1 MINERKNEMIEYI
14 LEEARKIS
22 KDTDIKKRERKIKM
36 ARFNLKKST
45 EEQVENLYNRVKE
58 EGAEK
63 VFSE

>member
-14 LEEARKIS
+14 LEEARKVS
-22 KDTDIKKRERKIKM
+22 RDTDIKKRERKIKM